1 VPDTTEGTS
10 SGFDPTPADVTIS
23 EVLPG
28 TRAYSDLVPSSLRRS
43 WAAIGRYQD
52 ADLYTLFER
61 HSDRCPDRAAVV
73 DADGEISYGQ
83 FDVLVRKLAAGLTAL
98 GVCPGEVVGV
108 QLPNSRL
115 SCALDF
121 AVAAVGA
128 IVLPFPIGRGE
139 RDIASLLG
147 RSNAVVA
154 ITAACYGDFP
164 CGQKTL
170 ELVGELP
177 ELRSVIT
184 VGGATPPGC
193 VPMSLLLAA
202 DPSDFTPVRPDPDG
216 AARILV
222 SSGSEAEPK
231 MVVYSH
237 NALAGGRGRF
247 IAAIRGGEEYRA
259 LFLMPLGTAFGSN
272 ATPATMAANG
282 GTMLVQPRFD
292 VVSTLTMIERA
303 RPTHVFGV
311 PTMFRKIID
320 SPGLAST
327 DFSSVRAVVLGGS
340 ALDIDTA
347 QHVSQKLTAKVIN
360 VYGSADGVNCHTALT
375 DPPGKANTAGR
386 PNPVVCEIKIVD
398 DSLRPVPA
406 GHTGE
411 ILARGPMSPMSYL
424 AAPDLDARYRLDGG
438 WVRLGDVG
446 RIDEDGYLS
455 VIGRRKDVIIRGGMN
470 ISPAEVE
477 ALLLSHPAVRDVACV
492 AVPDPVFGDR
502 MCACVATSDTEL
514 SLADLT
520 GHLSGQGLEPRKLP
534 ERLLLLPALP
544 LGAAGKVDR
553 QALAGTAVSLAT
565 P

>member
-1 VPDTTEGTS
+1 MTT
-10 SGFDPTPADVTIS
+10 S
-23 EVLPG
+23 ELLPV
-28 TRAYSDLVPSSLRRS
+28 TRAYRDLVPSSLRRS
-43 WAAIGRYQD
+43 WVSHGHYQD
-52 ADLYTLFER
+52 VDLYTLFER
-61 HSDRCPDRAAVV
+61 HVQRCPDRPAVV
-73 DADGEISYGQ
+73 DADGEISYAQ

-98 GVCPGEVVGV
+98 GVEPGEIVAV

-121 AVAAVGA
+121 AIAAVGA

-139 RDIASLLG
+139 RDVASLLG
-147 RSNAVVA
+147 RSGAVVA

-164 CGQKTL
+164 CGQKTF
-170 ELVGELP
+170 ELTSELP
-177 ELRSVIT
+177 GLRSVIA

-202 DPSDFTPVRPDPDG
+202 DHGDFMPVRPDPDG

-247 IAAIRGGEEYRA
+247 ISAIRGGAEFRA

-292 VVSTLTMIERA
+292 VTSALQMIARA

-311 PTMFRKIID
+311 PTMLRKIID
-320 SPGLAST
+320 SPELASA

-340 ALDIDTA
+340 ALDIETA
-347 QHVSQKLTAKVIN
+347 RHVSAKLTAQVIN
-360 VYGSADGVNCHTALT
+360 VYGSADGVNCHTDLG
-375 DPPGKANTAGR
+375 DPPHKANTAGR
-386 PNPVVCEIKIVD
+386 PNPLVCEIKIVD
-398 DSLRPVPA
+398 DDVRPVPT

-424 AAPDLDARYRLDGG
+424 AAPDLDARYRLEGG

-446 RIDEDGYLS
+446 RIDQDGYLS
-455 VIGRRKDVIIRGGMN
+455 VVGRRKDVIIRGGMN

-477 ALLLSHPAVRDVACV
+477 ALLLTHPGVRDVACV

-502 MCACVATSDTEL
+502 MCACVAGDDL
-514 SLADLT
+514 SLVELT
-520 GHLSGQGLEPRKLP
+520 DHLSAQGLEPRKLP
-534 ERLLLLPALP
+534 ERLLLLQALP
-544 LGAAGKVDR
+544 LGAAGKIDR
-553 QALAGTAVSLAT
+553 KALAELAVSSST
-565 P
+565 S

>member
-1 VPDTTEGTS
+1 MTS
-10 SGFDPTPADVTIS
+10 S
-23 EVLPG
+23 EVLPA
-28 TRAYSDLVPSSLRRS
+28 TRAYRDLVPSSLRRS
-43 WAAIGRYQD
+43 WAAEGRYPD
-52 ADLYTLFER
+52 TDLYTLFEQHVR
-61 HSDRCPDRAAVV
+61 RCPDQPAVV
-73 DADGEISYGQ
+73 DADGEISYAQ
-83 FDVLVRKLAAGLTAL
+83 FDVLVRRLAAGLTAL
-98 GVCPGEVVGV
+98 GVHRDDVVAV

-121 AVAAVGA
+121 AIAAVGA
-128 IVLPFPIGRGE
+128 VVLPFPIGRGE

-154 ITAACYGDFP
+154 VTATCYGEFP
-164 CGQKTL
+164 CGQRTFGL
-170 ELVGELP
+170 INELSGLQ
-177 ELRSVIT
+177 SVIT

-202 DPSDFTPVRPDPDG
+202 DHSDFSPVRPDPDG

-292 VVSTLTMIERA
+292 VTSTLTMIDRA

-320 SPGLAST
+320 SPALAAT

-340 ALDIDTA
+340 ALDAETA
-347 QHVSQKLTAKVIN
+347 RHVRAKLAARVIN

-375 DPPGKANTAGR
+375 DPPGKVNTAGR
-386 PNPVVCEIKIVD
+386 PNPEVCEIRIVD
-398 DSLRPVPA
+398 DTLRPVAA

-411 ILARGPMSPMSYL
+411 ILARGPLSPMSYL
-424 AAPDLDARYRLDGG
+424 GAPGLDARYRPEGG

-446 RIDEDGYLS
+446 RIDDDGYLT
-455 VIGRRKDVIIRGGMN
+455 VVGRRKDVIIRGGVN

-477 ALLLSHPAVRDVACV
+477 ALLLTHPAVRDVACV

-502 MCACVATSDTEL
+502 MCACVATGQEL
-514 SLADLT
+514 SLVELT
-520 GHLSGQGLEPRKLP
+520 DHLSAAGLEPRKLP

-553 QALAGTAVSLAT
+553 AALTGLAVSSAT

>member
-1 VPDTTEGTS
+1 MTT
-10 SGFDPTPADVTIS
+10 S
-23 EVLPG
+23 ELLPE
-28 TRAYSDLVPSSLRRS
+28 TLAYRDLVPSSLRRS
-43 WAAIGRYQD
+43 WAASGRYQD

-61 HSDRCPDRAAVV
+61 HARRCPDRAAVV
-73 DADGEISYGQ
+73 DADGEIGYAQ
-83 FDVLVRKLAAGLTAL
+83 FDVLVRKLATGLTAL
-98 GVCPGEVVGV
+98 GTRPGDVVAV

-121 AVAAVGA
+121 AIAAVGA

-139 RDIASLLG
+139 RDIASLLR
-147 RSNAVVA
+147 RSGAVIA
-154 ITAACYGDFP
+154 ITAACYGEFP
-164 CGQKTL
+164 CGQKTF

-177 ELRSVIT
+177 ALRSVIT

-202 DPSDFTPVRPDPDG
+202 DHSDFVPVRPDPDS

-231 MVVYSH
+231 LVVYSH

-247 IAAIRGGEEYRA
+247 IAAIRGGQEYRA

-311 PTMFRKIID
+311 PTMLRKIID
-320 SPGLAST
+320 SPHLADT
-327 DFSSVRAVVLGGS
+327 DFASVRAVVLGGS
-340 ALDIDTA
+340 ALDVDTA
-347 QHVSQKLTAKVIN
+347 RHVARTLTAKVIN

-375 DPPGKANTAGR
+375 DPADKVNTAGR
-386 PNPVVCEIKIVD
+386 PNPAVCEIRIVGD
-398 DSLRPVPA
+398 DLRPVPA

-424 AAPDLDARYRLDGG
+424 AAPELDARYRLDGG

-446 RIDEDGYLS
+446 RIDENGYLT
-455 VIGRRKDVIIRGGMN
+455 VVGRRKDVIIRGGMN

-477 ALLLSHPAVRDVACV
+477 ALLLTHPAVRDVACV
-492 AVPDPVFGDR
+492 AVPDAVFGDR
-502 MCACVATSDTEL
+502 MCACVATAADL

-520 GHLSGQGLEPRKLP
+520 EHLSAQGLEPRKLP
-534 ERLLLLPALP
+534 ERLLVLPALP

-553 QALAGTAVSLAT
+553 KALTELAVSRAT

>member
-1 VPDTTEGTS
+1 MS
-10 SGFDPTPADVTIS
+10 SI
-23 EVLPG
+23 EVLPVMQ
-28 TRAYSDLVPSSLRRS
+28 AYRDLVPLSLRRS
-43 WAAIGRYQD
+43 WAAHGHYQD
-52 ADLYTLFER
+52 VDLYTLLER
-61 HSDRCPDRAAVV
+61 HVERCPRRPAIV
-73 DADGEISYGQ
+73 DADGEISYAQ

-98 GVCPGEVVGV
+98 GVRPGEVVAV

-128 IVLPFPIGRGE
+128 ILLPFPIGRGE

-147 RSNAVVA
+147 RSGSVVA
-154 ITAACYGDFP
+154 VTAVSYGDFP
-164 CGQKTL
+164 CGQKTF
-170 ELVGELP
+170 ELVSELP
-177 ELRSVIT
+177 KLRSVIT
-184 VGGATPPGC
+184 VDGATPPGC
-193 VPMSLLLAA
+193 VPISLLLAA
-202 DPSDFTPVRPDPDG
+202 DHGDFTPVRPDADE

-222 SSGSEAEPK
+222 SSGSETEPK

-247 IAAIRGGEEYRA
+247 IAAIRGGEDYRA
-259 LFLMPLGTAFGSN
+259 LFLMPLGTAFGGN

-282 GTMLVQPRFD
+282 GTLLVQPRFD
-292 VVSTLTMIERA
+292 VTSALTMIGRA

-311 PTMFRKIID
+311 PTMLRKIID
-320 SPGLAST
+320 SPAMASV

-340 ALDIDTA
+340 TLDAETA
-347 QHVSQKLTAKVIN
+347 QHISEKLTAKVIN
-360 VYGSADGVNCHTALT
+360 IYGSADGVNCHTALD
-375 DPPGKANTAGR
+375 DPPGKAHTVGR
-386 PNPVVCEIKIVD
+386 PNPTVCEIRVVD
-398 DSLRPVPA
+398 DDLRAVPA

-424 AAPDLDARYRLDGG
+424 AAPELDARYRLEDG
-438 WVRLGDVG
+438 WVRLGDLG
-446 RIDEDGYLS
+446 RIDDEGYLT
-455 VIGRRKDVIIRGGMN
+455 VVGRRKDVIIRGGMN

-477 ALLLSHPAVRDVACV
+477 GLLQAHPAVRDVACV

-502 MCACVATSDTEL
+502 MCACVATADMNL
-514 SLADLT
+514 SLVELT
-520 GHLSGQGLEPRKLP
+520 GHLSAQGLEPRKLP

-553 QALAGTAVSLAT
+553 KVLAEIAVRLAT

>member
-1 VPDTTEGTS
+1 MTTTQ
-10 SGFDPTPADVTIS
+10 A
-23 EVLPG
+23 LPVN
-28 TRAYSDLVPSSLRRS
+28 RAFRDLVPASLRRS
-43 WAAIGRYQD
+43 WAADGRYQD
-52 ADLYTLFER
+52 LDLYTLFER
-61 HSDRCPDRAAVV
+61 HARRCPDRAAVV
-73 DADGEISYGQ
+73 DADGEIGYAQ
-83 FDVLVRKLAAGLTAL
+83 FDVLVRRLAAGLTAL
-98 GVCPGEVVGV
+98 DVCAGDVVAV

-121 AVAAVGA
+121 AIAAVGG

-147 RSNAVVA
+147 RSRAVVA
-154 ITAACYGDFP
+154 VTASSYGDFP
-164 CGQKTL
+164 CGQRTFD
-170 ELVGELP
+170 LVGALP
-177 ELRSVIT
+177 DLRSVIT

-202 DPSDFTPVRPDPDG
+202 DHSDFTPVRPDPDS

-247 IAAIRGGEEYRA
+247 IQAISGGEDYRA

-292 VVSTLTMIERA
+292 VTSTLTMIERA

-320 SPGLAST
+320 SPDLAAT
-327 DFSSVRAVVLGGS
+327 DLSSVRAVVLGGS
-340 ALDIDTA
+340 ALDPETA
-347 QHVSQKLTAKVIN
+347 RHVSTKLTATVIN
-360 VYGSADGVNCHTALT
+360 VYGSADGVNCHTTFT
-375 DPPGKANTAGR
+375 DPPAKVGTAGR
-386 PNPVVCEIKIVD
+386 PNPVVCEIRVVD
-398 DSLRPVPA
+398 DALDPVPD

-411 ILARGPMSPMSYL
+411 VIARGPMSPMSYL
-424 AAPDLDARYRLDGG
+424 AAPELDARYRLDGG

-446 RIDEDGYLS
+446 RIDADGYLT
-455 VIGRRKDVIIRGGMN
+455 VVGRRKDVIIRGGMN

-477 ALLLSHPAVRDVACV
+477 ALLLTHEDVDDVACV
-492 AVPDPVFGDR
+492 AIPDPVFGDR
-502 MCACVATSDTEL
+502 MCACVATGTEL
-514 SLADLT
+514 SLVELT
-520 GHLSGQGLEPRKLP
+520 DHLTGQGLEPRRLP

-553 QALAGTAVSLAT
+553 KALTELAVRLAA